1 MTVSES
7 LTMLGYLL
15 TDSNEE
21 VWTSTV
27 KLDALNSAQRELVL
41 ILLGFQRQYFGVYD
55 LLNEI
60 QEVETQSVGI
70 TGFSLSGMTERNF
83 LRNGFVNASI
93 IDDDGYTRWCERVAT
108 DKLGITENR
117 YFEGTTRDPKCRIT
131 GAVFH
136 LLIDFTS
143 YPRNCQI
150 FYIGMPYTLATA
162 AAGSG
167 KTQSVS
173 TCDLNPLMHDLVVLM
188 AEVKLRRM
196 RGDAVDFQQAQFVS
210 GFVQQQI
217 QLLVSGAMGEPQTKT
232 FGQFARQ
239 QADFMQD
246 RMKGKN
252 G

>member
-1 MTVSES
+1 MTVVEMISS
-7 LTMLGYLL
+7 VGYLL
-15 TDSNEE
+15 NDSGEE

-27 KLDALNSAQRELVL
+27 KLNALNSAQRELVL
-41 ILLGFQRQYFGVYD
+41 MLLGFQRQYSGIYD

-60 QEVETQSVGI
+60 QERETQSVGV
-70 TGFSLSGMTERNF
+70 TGFDLDSMAERYF

-93 IDDDGYTRWCERVAT
+93 IDDDGYVRWCERIST
-108 DKLGITENR
+108 DKIGITENR

-131 GAVFH
+131 GHIFH
-136 LLIDFTS
+136 LLISFTS
-143 YPRNCQI
+143 YPRACDVY
-150 FYIGMPYTLATA
+150 YIGMPYTLATA
-162 AAGSG
+162 ASG
-167 KTQSVS
+167 TDKDQTVA

-196 RGDAVDFQQAQFVS
+196 RGDAVDFTQAQFVS

-217 QLLVSGAMGEPQTKT
+217 QLLVSGAMGEPQSKT

-239 QADFMQD
+239 QADFMQE
-246 RMKGKN
+246 RARPKN